1 MNRGLSERPQHR
13 NAEWQAEEKKKK
25 VEAARKKAEQEAAW
39 KKEAEILAKE
49 PDDRPPYL
57 MCANSFNDR
66 SF

>member
-1 MNRGLSERPQHR
+1 M
-13 NAEWQAEEKKKK
+13 
-25 VEAARKKAEQEAAW
+25 EAARKKAEQEAAW